1 MAERRGMSSGTQ
13 TRTQTLRER
22 SAEATRRLREAL
34 HLGPDLNDGIL
45 LGTALAEYVAERS
58 RSDPRMAQE
67 LRQRYDELI
76 AQNGQHRPRAPRQSG
91 AQPPLVPVGRAQPGE
106 RLTIDPFEPPDPAF
120 LTRVYGH
127 AQLGRALER
136 YSVDMLKQTAV
147 RIEQEHPGTK
157 PTNRGQKKPLIDY
170 IVKYST

>member
-1 MAERRGMSSGTQ
+1 MAERRSMSSAVSA
-13 TRTQTLRER
+13 RTQTLRER
-22 SAEATRRLREAL
+22 SVEATRRLREAL
-34 HLGPDLNDGIL
+34 HLAPDLNDSTV

-58 RSDPRMAQE
+58 RSDPYMAQE

-76 AQNGQHRPRAPRQSG
+76 VHSGRPRARTSRQSEPV
-91 AQPPLVPVGRAQPGE
+91 PPLVPVGRAQPGE

-127 AQLGRALER
+127 AQLARALER
-136 YSVDMLKQTAV
+136 YGVDMLKLTAERV
-147 RIEQEHPGTK
+147 EREHPGTK
-157 PTNRGQKKPLIDY
+157 PAHRGQRKPLVDY